1 MKARFDAVNMLK
13 EKKTEIQKLY
23 WFQIWAPIR
32 DLKDVKIKISYKI
45 LKFQD
50 IADLHERQEQIAA
63 KKTEFQAVRD
73 NLLVRKSKLHKVIT
87 F

>member
-45 LKFQD
+45 LKF
-50 IADLHERQEQIAA
+50 
-63 KKTEFQAVRD
+63 
-73 NLLVRKSKLHKVIT
+73 
-87 F
+87 